1 MCLTETP
8 NMLNIVLIALNV
20 IGTLVM
26 LNIPIPVLLYS
37 RLEYGAPPLLLV
49 MLMVYVLC
57 SFQHHELS
65 GHRALPVWHGGYDNA
80 EDPAQG
86 HRQV

>member
-1 MCLTETP
+1 
-8 NMLNIVLIALNV
+8 
-20 IGTLVM
+20 
-26 LNIPIPVLLYS
+26 
-37 RLEYGAPPLLLV
+37 
-49 MLMVYVLC
+49 MLMVHGLC

-86 HRQV
+86 HRQVQPGGPGKETHTAAL

>member
-1 MCLTETP
+1 
-8 NMLNIVLIALNV
+8 MLLLALNV
-20 IGTLVM
+20 IGTLVT

-37 RLEYGAPPLLLV
+37 RLEYGAPLLLLA
-49 MLMVYVLC
+49 MLIVYDLC
-57 SFQHHELS
+57 SFQHYELS

-80 EDPAQG
+80 KDPAQG